1 MPVPHRPCHARRPK
15 VSCDKEDPGGRE
27 ELAVRRRA
35 LPLLVPPGTIEN
47 LQQRAIKD
55 EQALPATLASE
66 RQAPHVT
73 E

>member
-1 MPVPHRPCHARRPK
+1 MAPRRPK
-15 VSCDKEDPGGRE
+15 VSCDKEDPRGRE

-47 LQQRAIKD
+47 LQQREIKD
-55 EQALPATLASE
+55 EQVLPATLASE
-66 RQAPHVT
+66 RQAPQVT